1 MITPNLVISDG
12 AHPEAGAD
20 PIELS
25 LAIEGMTCASCV
37 NRIERFLNKTDGVV
51 EASVNLATE
60 RATVRFDPATADRA
74 DLVGAVEAAGYD
86 VRPDPVASAAETS
99 GVAPA
104 TDEAEIARAREQRE
118 LGIKAVVALVVAG
131 AIMVLMV
138 IADRLG
144 LAPEDVNRLAIL
156 PASFVMF
163 WAGGRFL
170 RKAWKGAQHRT
181 VSMETLVAIGTLAAW
196 SYSTVVTLWP
206 ELVVSVGIEPFTYY
220 ETAAV
225 IIGLVLV
232 GRWLEARA
240 KSQTAGA
247 VKALMGL
254 QAKTARVVRDGLEV
268 DVPIE
273 DVRTGD
279 LIRVRPG
286 EKIAVDGIVTEGV
299 SAVDEAMI
307 TGESMPVTKHPDDQ
321 VIGATLNTSGSLVYR
336 ATNVG
341 SDTVLAQIVRM
352 VQEAQG
358 SKAPIQRL
366 VDLISSRFVPL
377 VLILAAITFVAW
389 FALGPQPSLT
399 FALVSTITVLIIACP
414 CAMGLATPTAIMVGT
429 GKAAETGILIRG
441 GAALEQAGKV
451 DTVIF
456 DKTGTLTLG
465 KPTVA
470 DVIAVG
476 SCTQDELLGLAAA
489 VERGSEHPLAAA
501 VAAEAQ
507 RRGIDVVSAQDFV
520 SETGLGVTARVE
532 GAPVVV
538 GNRRYVAGLGIE
550 TDSIESAADELAS
563 RGRTVVYVARDG
575 RLAGVVGISD
585 PVRAEAAEAVR
596 ELKAMGIEPWLVSG
610 DNRTVAQAVAAQV
623 GIEHVLA
630 EVLPGGKSEKVAEL
644 QAQGR
649 TVAMVGDGIND
660 APALASADV
669 GVAIGTGADVAIEAS
684 DVTLVGGDPRL
695 VVSAIQL
702 SRQTMHVIRQNL
714 FWAFGYNAVLIP
726 VAMGALYPIWGI
738 TIDPALAAGAMAFSS
753 VSVVLNSL
761 RLRRYDARPGA
772 GSADRQVATPAQAT
786 SPS

>member
-1 MITPNLVISDG
+1 MTQAVTDASGGP
-12 AHPEAGAD
+12 AGTANA

-37 NRIERFLNKTDGVV
+37 NRIERFLDRTDGVV

-60 RATVRFDPATADRA
+60 RATVRFDPATAGRA
-74 DLVGAVEAAGYD
+74 DLVAAVEAAGYD
-86 VRPDPVASAAETS
+86 VRPEPAAVVADDRVVMSADDAD
-99 GVAPA
+99 V
-104 TDEAEIARAREQRE
+104 ARAREQRD
-118 LGIKAVVALVVAG
+118 LGIKAIVALAVAG
-131 AIMVLMV
+131 GIMALML
-138 IADRLG
+138 AAHQLS
-144 LAPEDVNRLAIL
+144 LAPQDVNRLAIL
-156 PASFVMF
+156 PATFVMF
-163 WAGGRFL
+163 WAGGGFI
-170 RKAWKGAQHRT
+170 RKAWKGAQHHT

-206 ELVVSVGIEPFTYY
+206 ELVVGAGIEPFTYY

-225 IIGLVLV
+225 IIGLVLL

-254 QAKTARVVRDGLEV
+254 QARTARVLRDGVEV

-273 DVRTGD
+273 DVRPGD
-279 LIRVRPG
+279 LVRVRAG
-286 EKIAVDGIVTEGV
+286 EKIAVDGVVVEGI
-299 SAVDEAMI
+299 SAVDEAML
-307 TGESMPVTKHPDDQ
+307 TGESMPVTKHPDDE

-341 SDTVLAQIVRM
+341 SDTVLAQIIRM

-377 VLILAAITFVAW
+377 VLMLAAVTFAAW
-389 FALGPQPSLT
+389 LLLGPEPSLT
-399 FALVSTITVLIIACP
+399 FALVSTISVLIIACP

-465 KPTVA
+465 KPAVA
-470 DVIAVG
+470 DIITLEARTDAEV
-476 SCTQDELLGLAAA
+476 LGWAAA
-489 VERGSEHPLAAA
+489 VEYGSEHPLATAIT
-501 VAAEAQ
+501 AEAT
-507 RRGIDVVSAQDFV
+507 RRDITVASAEAFESD
-520 SETGLGVTARVE
+520 TGLGVRAQVGDAE
-532 GAPVVV
+532 VAV
-538 GNRRYVAGLGIE
+538 GNQRYLDGLGID
-550 TDSIESAADELAS
+550 TGQLHADVNELAA
-563 RGRTVVYVARDG
+563 RGRTVVYVAQDG
-575 RLAGVVGISD
+575 RLAGIIGISD

-596 ELKAMGIEPWLVSG
+596 GLRGMGIEAWLVTG
-610 DNRTVAQAVAAQV
+610 DSRIVADAVAAQV
-623 GIEHVLA
+623 GIENVLA
-630 EVLPGGKSEKVAEL
+630 EVLPGGKSEKVAAL
-644 QAQGR
+644 QAAGR

-660 APALASADV
+660 APALAGADV

-695 VVSAIQL
+695 VVSAIAL
-702 SRQTMHVIRQNL
+702 SRQTMRIIRQNL
-714 FWAFGYNAVLIP
+714 FWAFGYNAILIP
-726 VAMGALYPIWGI
+726 VAMGVLYPFWGI

-772 GSADRQVATPAQAT
+772 GGARPRLAQRPEAVSAG
-786 SPS
+786 